1 MRRLVLGGAWLA
13 LLISAC
19 GGSEMTMT
27 EYVDSLN
34 AIVDQARQQYEELA
48 ASAESGVL
56 AAERDELVEF
66 APRDL
71 QVALVRVRQIEA
83 FVDQSTSAIDPPE
96 QIAELHNF
104 FFDFD
109 SEFISAQEAL
119 AVRAGT
125 AIDWN
130 ELSNTPEMAAYRMA
144 LGEDKQSC
152 IDAQAHVNAIGEQ
165 GEAFADTPWIPTELK
180 EIFEVVLGC
189 DGYPEHPEDVYRPP
203 ATPSP

>member
-1 MRRLVLGGAWLA
+1 
-13 LLISAC
+13 
-19 GGSEMTMT
+19 MTMT

-34 AIVDQARQQYEELA
+34 AIVGEARQQYEELA
-48 ASAESGVL
+48 ASAESRVL
-56 AAERDELVEF
+56 SAERDELVEF

-83 FVDQSTSAIDPPE
+83 HVDEATSAIDPPE
-96 QIAELHNF
+96 QIAELHNL

-119 AVRAGT
+119 AERAGT
-125 AIDWN
+125 AVDWN

-144 LGEDKQSC
+144 LAEDKQSC
-152 IDAQAHVNAIGEQ
+152 LESQAHVNAIGEQ

-203 ATPSP
+203 ETPNP